1 MNTLE
6 NIMDGNPIVTLWH
19 ISQQPFLTGSSYT
32 LPVWVLMPCKREQE
46 TEHTSAQRSQL
57 EYQMTSWEPWPC
69 CFKFINEARMEI
81 LARGTLHPV
90 TCQGLSLGIT
100 ISMERTLGITFCI
113 IRPKYG
119 IVKTEIPYKMLF
131 FILRGFCWS

>member
-1 MNTLE
+1 
-6 NIMDGNPIVTLWH
+6 
-19 ISQQPFLTGSSYT
+19 
-32 LPVWVLMPCKREQE
+32 
-46 TEHTSAQRSQL
+46 
-57 EYQMTSWEPWPC
+57 
-69 CFKFINEARMEI
+69 MEI

-90 TCQGLSLGIT
+90 TCQGLSLGIA

-131 FILRGFCWS
+131 FILRGFC